1 MSTDDVLAAVED
13 RLVYDPNDV
22 DLTIPESET
31 YSAQLLARGQL
42 NLVQGSC
49 ETNAST
55 TTDEMS
61 LSLNEVKARCTSA
74 SFVDHTD
81 GATVHFSKTGGWMR
95 EYSMN
100 STVIASS
107 CPRCSCP
114 SCGMSFMPQYRYYY
128 RNSSDIY
135 TVFHVPDSQDVFSI
149 DQQLRVTLL
158 GRHGKLSVLVA
169 TRALLDRIIG
179 R

>member
-1 MSTDDVLAAVED
+1 
-13 RLVYDPNDV
+13 
-22 DLTIPESET
+22 
-31 YSAQLLARGQL
+31 
-42 NLVQGSC
+42 
-49 ETNAST
+49 
-55 TTDEMS
+55 
-61 LSLNEVKARCTSA
+61 
-74 SFVDHTD
+74 
-81 GATVHFSKTGGWMR
+81 
-95 EYSMN
+95 
-100 STVIASS
+100 
-107 CPRCSCP
+107 
-114 SCGMSFMPQYRYYY
+114 MSFMPQYRYYY